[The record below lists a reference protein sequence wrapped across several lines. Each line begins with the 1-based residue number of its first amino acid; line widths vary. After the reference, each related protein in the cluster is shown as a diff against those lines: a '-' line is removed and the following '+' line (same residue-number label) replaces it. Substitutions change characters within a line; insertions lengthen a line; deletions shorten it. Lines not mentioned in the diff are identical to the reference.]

1 MSRQA
6 GRQTGRA
13 GKSEK
18 EKVCTLR
25 RCVLR
30 NSISGINI
38 FGCWYTGSL
47 FYPYLLGF
55 SISFTCSS
63 CLILPALPCL
73 LFRDDERGK
82 SLVSRCVCDN
92 NNDNNNQYIHKVHL
106 HVSRP
111 QRDSRQDSHPRTVT
125 IPTDPVSTILQ
136 LGFTSLS
143 SLHHSHTTSPYHRT
157 NRKFNLRYECHLL
170 PVF

>member
-92 NNDNNNQYIHKVHL
+92 NNNNNQYIQKVHL

-143 SLHHSHTTSPYHRT
+143 SLHHSHTTLPYHRT

>member
-1 MSRQA
+1 MYPSSVCSPKFHLWNKHFWVLVYRISVLSIPSR
-6 GRQTGRA
+6 
-13 GKSEK
+13 
-18 EKVCTLR
+18 L
-25 RCVLR
+25 LHF
-30 NSISGINI
+30 I
-38 FGCWYTGSL
+38 
-47 FYPYLLGF
+47 YLLILPWLACF
-55 SISFTCSS
+55 A
-63 CLILPALPCL
+63 LPALPCL

-92 NNDNNNQYIHKVHL
+92 NNNNNQYIHKVHL

-143 SLHHSHTTSPYHRT
+143 SLHHSHTTLPYHRT

>member
-1 MSRQA
+1 MYPS
-6 GRQTGRA
+6 
-13 GKSEK
+13 S
-18 EKVCTLR
+18 VCSPKFHLW
-25 RCVLR
+25 
-30 NSISGINI
+30 NKH

-92 NNDNNNQYIHKVHL
+92 NNNNNNQYIHKVHL

-143 SLHHSHTTSPYHRT
+143 SLHHSHTTLPYHRT

>member
-63 CLILPALPCL
+63 CLGLPALPCL

-92 NNDNNNQYIHKVHL
+92 NNNNNQYIHKVHL

-143 SLHHSHTTSPYHRT
+143 SLHHSHTTLPYHRT